1 MHSDKLLQISYSCL
15 SMSETLYVKM
25 SLKDGKITA
34 TEKKKDIL
42 PMKNVTKKKY
52 IFFAWHR
59 GFIFIA

>member
-1 MHSDKLLQISYSCL
+1 
-15 SMSETLYVKM
+15 MSETLYVKM